1 MNEKIVRV
9 RDVMRSDYIMV
20 DGMETISNALKE
32 MAKLKADML
41 IVDKRDENDEYGVVL
56 LANIVHE
63 IIAPDRPASR
73 INVYEIMK
81 KPVITVRA
89 NMNIRYCARL
99 FGSLGLL
106 MAPVVSDLKIVGT
119 VSYRE
124 LAFGTSM
131 LSSD

>member
-1 MNEKIVRV
+1 MTEKIIRV

-32 MAKLKADML
+32 MAKVNADML
-41 IVDKRDENDEYGVVL
+41 IVDKRDEDDEYGVVL
-56 LANIVHE
+56 LTNIVYE
-63 IIAPDRPASR
+63 ILAPNKPADR

-81 KPVITVRA
+81 KPVLTVRA

-99 FGSLGLL
+99 FGGLGLH

-131 LSSD
+131 LPGE